1 MSPNTTCQLLQPKMQ
16 GKFYEIKNQT
26 NDWIDLLSRQLSKHY
41 FLALKTH
48 INLYP
53 FPSNCFYLISLIFS
67 LFWFFVRQEKVFEFD
82 IAPFSPPQNT
92 YACKKKLVY
101 IFFHL
106 TDNTKNYQISWRL
119 CFLFNKILCS
129 FFLLFVFLTNMLFSI
144 LHMWPTPKTVSLVL
158 GLGRRNWKP
167 HQQILTSSTNC
178 IIIIIN
184 TIPSS

>member
-16 GKFYEIKNQT
+16 GKFCKIKNQT

-53 FPSNCFYLISLIFS
+53 FSSNCFYLISLIFS

-129 FFLLFVFLTNMLFSI
+129 FFCFLYS
-144 LHMWPTPKTVSLVL
+144 
-158 GLGRRNWKP
+158 
-167 HQQILTSSTNC
+167 
-178 IIIIIN
+178 
-184 TIPSS
+184 